1 MGKALGRKP
10 DEESVV
16 GRAARY
22 KKDGLSTHMIAERMN
37 VTVNTVHGY
46 ISRARYRGLINTE
59 GWEDKKMIY
68 AYEDKPLKDKHLRE
82 IHERILAAEPGTN
95 VVYYEHPIGW
105 SKVPK
110 NLRDLITSMANS
122 GLIVQL
128 LKRNEEGSF
137 SMIAQRTKRK

>member
-82 IHERILAAEPGTN
+82 IQERILAAEPGTN

>member
-137 SMIAQRTKRK
+137 SMIAQRTKR